1 MTLRAG
7 WLDRQ
12 FANVNEEV
20 REWPMWMRREA
31 GFVERAARP
40 HPDENHGDAVKRTK
54 RGANVPKR
62 RRMATMA

>member
-40 HPDENHGDAVKRTK
+40 QPDQSHAQAVKRTK
-54 RGANVPKR
+54 RDANLPKR
-62 RRMATMA
+62 RRMAAIA

>member
-1 MTLRAG
+1 MTLKAG

-31 GFVERAARP
+31 GFVERAAKS
-40 HPDENHGDAVKRTK
+40 HPDENHAEAVKRAK

-62 RRMATMA
+62 RRTAATA